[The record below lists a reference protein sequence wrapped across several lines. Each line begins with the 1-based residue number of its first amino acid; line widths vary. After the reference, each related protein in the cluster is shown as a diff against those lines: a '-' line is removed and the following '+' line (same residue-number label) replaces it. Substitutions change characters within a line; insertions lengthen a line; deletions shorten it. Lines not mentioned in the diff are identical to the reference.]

1 MAELSLKTSPGLKI
15 LVIGALIFVLVIPT
29 FMIQFLIDERE
40 SRSNEAVDEIGSKWG
55 RVQTVAG
62 PVLTVPISKTITD
75 RQGTLKNLYY
85 NFHLLPD
92 SFTANAVVTPEIRYR
107 GLYEVVVYNTMITL
121 TGSFSP
127 GDQVADF
134 DNYDFLFDKAYVSL
148 GLSDMKGIQD
158 LIQIKWNNKNYTAQP
173 GLPTGEVLNS
183 GVNAIVEI
191 DQKKENI
198 FSITINLNGSGGLFF
213 IPVGKESKTDIKS
226 SWKNPG
232 FTGEFLPDQREI
244 TDAGFTASWKIL
256 YLNRNFPQKWIGNQ
270 FNINQSAY
278 GVDLLLPVDHYQKT
292 MRTSKYAVLFIGLT
306 FLSFFLIEVL
316 NKKNI
321 HPIQYLFI
329 GFALVLFYTL
339 LLSITEY
346 SSFGFAYFIA
356 SAGTVIMISLYTKS
370 ILQNIK
376 YSLIISAILIILYG
390 YLYVILQLQD
400 YALLLGSLALFVIL
414 GIIMYLTRKIDW
426 FNISKP
432 KIESKP

>member
-1 MAELSLKTSPGLKI
+1 M
-15 LVIGALIFVLVIPT
+15 
-29 FMIQFLIDERE
+29 
-40 SRSNEAVDEIGSKWG
+40 
-55 RVQTVAG
+55 
-62 PVLTVPISKTITD
+62 
-75 RQGTLKNLYY
+75 
-85 NFHLLPD
+85 
-92 SFTANAVVTPEIRYR
+92 
-107 GLYEVVVYNTMITL
+107 
-121 TGSFSP
+121 
-127 GDQVADF
+127 
-134 DNYDFLFDKAYVSL
+134 
-148 GLSDMKGIQD
+148 
-158 LIQIKWNNKNYTAQP
+158 IQIKWNNKNYTAQP

-400 YALLLGSLALFVIL
+400 YALLV
-414 GIIMYLTRKIDW
+414 
-426 FNISKP
+426 
-432 KIESKP
+432 